1 MIPPVQSLVKYDT
14 PVLVST
20 TSDKKKDKT
29 GKRTV
34 RARARVAVRGARAP
48 GRARR
53 C

>member
-20 TSDKKKDKT
+20 TTDKKKDKT

-48 GRARR
+48 GRAGR